1 MYVRNGDDDEDHG
14 KAAQTDRKIDG
25 YTEFGRSCCSCVA
38 GGTAL
43 VVVVIVV
50 VAASF
55 VYLGSISYPDS
66 TEILTEKFLKRLSY
80 NTSLIMFT
88 QESSSPPPLNSR
100 RRPPKKQQRGRVS
113 KKRALHSPSMRIN
126 YFPLD

>member
-25 YTEFGRSCCSCVA
+25 YTEFGRS
-38 GGTAL
+38 TAL